1 MKQLAKISLFLLLGL
16 GLWAFSS
23 ADRLFDLA
31 KNLDIY
37 ASVIKELNQF
47 YVDPID
53 PNKVVKNS
61 IDGMLDQLDPYTV
74 YYPEEDLDE
83 FNTLTTGKYEGIGIR
98 ASWVDKAYYITYVDE
113 NSPALHAGLQIGD
126 QIISINGTKIS
137 EDSDPG
143 ELIKGPKDSKLVAEI
158 KRGDSPLT
166 LRINR
171 STVQIKNVS
180 YAGMIRPGIG
190 YIELEEFNQSAT
202 KEMKAALIQMKK
214 EGMKKLILDLRN
226 NPGGLLTQAIDIC
239 NLFLD
244 KETTIVSTR
253 GKLKEWNATYKAL
266 NPSWDTALPILVLIN
281 QNSASA
287 AEIVAGVLQD
297 YDRATIVGQRSFG
310 KGLVQVTR
318 DLPYRAKIKITT
330 AKYYIPSGRCI
341 QAIDYSE
348 NKDTTKQEFK
358 TRNGRKVNAGGGIE
372 PDVFVGRPQANSL
385 TQQLM
390 KERIFFQYAR
400 LYKLQHPQIAAATN
414 FHLNDTEYEAF
425 VEWVKASKFRYESP
439 LEKQMRDVL
448 KETQKDILYANL
460 TKELDRLKP
469 EWDSSIAR
477 ELLGNKKVLSALL
490 EQEIVHHY
498 YLKKGINEW
507 SFEHDPTLLKGLELI
522 SSTK

>member
-1 MKQLAKISLFLLLGL
+1 MS
-16 GLWAFSS
+16 LWAFSRS
-23 ADRLFDLA
+23 DQLFDLA

-98 ASWVDKAYYITYVDE
+98 ASWVDKGYYITYVDE
-113 NSPALHAGLQIGD
+113 NSPALQAGLQIGD
-126 QIISINGTKIS
+126 QLLSINGVKIT

-143 ELIKGPKDSKLVAEI
+143 QLIKGPKDSKLSAEI
-158 KRGDSPLT
+158 LRGEEKLSLT
-166 LRINR
+166 VQR
-171 STVQIKNVS
+171 STVQIKNVGYS
-180 YAGMIRPGIG
+180 GIIRPGIG

-202 KEMKAALIQMKK
+202 KEMKAALLQLKK
-214 EGMKKLILDLRN
+214 DGMKHLILDLRN
-226 NPGGLLTQAIDIC
+226 NPGGLLTQAVDIC

-244 KETTIVSTR
+244 KETPIVSTR

-266 NPSWDTALPILVLIN
+266 NPSWDNSIPMVVLIN

-297 YDRATIVGQRSFG
+297 YDRAMIVGQRSFG

-348 NKDTTKQEFK
+348 NKDTVKQEFK
-358 TRNGRKVNAGGGIE
+358 TRKGRKVNAGGGIE
-372 PDVFVGRPQANSL
+372 PDVLVGRPQANSL
-385 TQQLM
+385 IQQLL

-400 LYKLQHPQIAAATN
+400 LYKLKQAKIAPAAN

-425 VEWVKASKFRYESP
+425 VQWVKASKFHYESP

-448 KETQKDILYANL
+448 KETSKDILYANL

-469 EWDSSIAR
+469 EWDSSVAR
-477 ELLGNKKVLSALL
+477 ELQGNKKVIEGLL
-490 EQEIVHHY
+490 EQEIVHQY
-498 YLKKGINEW
+498 YYKKGINEW
-507 SFEHDPTLLKGLELI
+507 SFEHDPTLLKSLELI
-522 SSTK
+522 KN

>member
-1 MKQLAKISLFLLLGL
+1 MKQLIKVGIFLFLGL
-16 GLWAFSS
+16 GLWAFNR
-23 ADRLFDLA
+23 ADQLFDLA

-53 PNKVVKNS
+53 PNKVVQNS

-83 FNTLTTGKYEGIGIR
+83 FTTLTTGKYEGIGIR
-98 ASWVDKAYYITYVDE
+98 ASWVEKGYYITYVDE
-113 NSPALHAGLQIGD
+113 NSPALQAGLQIGD
-126 QIISINGTKIS
+126 QLLSINGNSIT
-137 EDSDPG
+137 EDSEPG
-143 ELIKGPKDSKLVAEI
+143 LLIKGPKDSKLVAEI
-158 KRGDSPLT
+158 KRGDIQQT
-166 LRINR
+166 LSVNR
-171 STVQIKNVS
+171 STVQIKNVGYS
-180 YAGMIRPGIG
+180 GIIRPGIG

-202 KEMKAALIQMKK
+202 KEMKAALVQLKK

-226 NPGGLLTQAIDIC
+226 NPGGLLTQAVDIC
-239 NLFLD
+239 NLFLA
-244 KETTIVSTR
+244 KETPIVSTK
-253 GKLKEWNATYKAL
+253 GKLQEWNATYKAL
-266 NPSWDTALPILVLIN
+266 NTSWDTSMPLLVLIN

-348 NKDTTKQEFK
+348 NKDTTKREFK

-372 PDVFVGRPQANSL
+372 PDVLVGRPQANSL
-385 TQQLM
+385 IQQLLRD
-390 KERIFFQYAR
+390 KIFFQYAR
-400 LYKLQHPQIAAATN
+400 LFKLKHSSITPAASFNLTDKE
-414 FHLNDTEYEAF
+414 FEDF
-425 VEWVKASKFRYESP
+425 IQWVKASKFKYESP
-439 LEKQMRDVL
+439 LEKQMRELL
-448 KETQKDILYANL
+448 KETQKDPLYVNL
-460 TKELDRLKP
+460 TATLEKIKP
-469 EWDSSIAR
+469 EWDSSVAKEINA
-477 ELLGNKKVLSALL
+477 NKKVILALL

-507 SFEHDPTLLKGLELI
+507 SFEHDPGLLKGVELI
-522 SSTK
+522 SSLK

>member
-1 MKQLAKISLFLLLGL
+1 MKQLIRLSLFVVLGI
-16 GLWAFSS
+16 GLWAFSR
-23 ADRLFDLA
+23 ADQLFDLA

-98 ASWVDKAYYITYVDE
+98 ASWVDKGYYITYVDE
-113 NSPALHAGLQIGD
+113 DSPALQAGLQIGD
-126 QIISINGTKIS
+126 QLLSINGVKIT

-143 ELIKGPKDSKLVAEI
+143 QLIKGPKDSKLTAEI
-158 KRGDSPLT
+158 LRGEEKHSLT
-166 LRINR
+166 VQR
-171 STVQIKNVS
+171 STVQIKNVGYS
-180 YAGMIRPGIG
+180 GIIRPGIG

-202 KEMKAALIQMKK
+202 KEMKAALLQLKK
-214 EGMKKLILDLRN
+214 DGMKQLILDLRN
-226 NPGGLLTQAIDIC
+226 NPGGLLTQAVDIC

-244 KETTIVSTR
+244 KETPIVSTR

-266 NPSWDTALPILVLIN
+266 NPSWDNSLPIMVLIN

-348 NKDTTKQEFK
+348 NKDTVKQEFK
-358 TRNGRKVNAGGGIE
+358 TRKGRKVNAGGGIE
-372 PDVFVGRPQANSL
+372 PDVLVGRPQANSL
-385 TQQLM
+385 IQQLL

-400 LYKLQHPQIAAATN
+400 LYKLKQAKIAPAAN
-414 FHLNDTEYEAF
+414 FHLNDSEYEAF
-425 VEWVKASKFRYESP
+425 VQWVKASKFHYESP

-448 KETQKDILYANL
+448 KETSKDILYANL
-460 TKELDRLKP
+460 TKELDLLKP
-469 EWDSSIAR
+469 EWDSSVAR
-477 ELLGNKKVLSALL
+477 ELQGNKKVIEGLL

-498 YLKKGINEW
+498 YYKKGINEW
-507 SFEHDPTLLKGLELI
+507 SFEHDPTLLKSLELI
-522 SSTK
+522 KN

>member
-1 MKQLAKISLFLLLGL
+1 MKQVAKISLFLLLGV
-16 GLWAFSS
+16 GLWAFNR
-23 ADRLFDLA
+23 ADQLFDLA

-53 PNKVVKNS
+53 PNKAVQNS

-83 FNTLTTGKYEGIGIR
+83 FTTLTTGKYEGIGIR
-98 ASWVDKAYYITYVDE
+98 ASWVGKAYYITFVDE
-113 NSPALHAGLQIGD
+113 NSPALQAGLQIGD
-126 QIISINGTKIS
+126 QLVSINSNPIT

-143 ELIKGPKDSKLVAEI
+143 LLIKGPRDSKLIAEI
-158 KRGDSPLT
+158 KRGDTQMT
-166 LRINR
+166 LSINR
-171 STVQIKNVS
+171 STVQIKNVG
-180 YAGMIRPGIG
+180 YVGIIRPGIA

-202 KEMKAALIQMKK
+202 KEMKAALVQLKK
-214 EGMKKLILDLRN
+214 DGMKKLILDLRN
-226 NPGGLLTQAIDIC
+226 NPGGLLTQAVDIC
-239 NLFLD
+239 NLFLE
-244 KETTIVSTR
+244 KETPIVTTR

-266 NPSWDTALPILVLIN
+266 NSSWDTSLPILVLIN

-297 YDRATIVGQRSFG
+297 YDRATVVGQRSFG

-348 NKDTTKQEFK
+348 KKDTTKQEFK

-372 PDVFVGRPQANSL
+372 PDVFVGRPQATSL
-385 TQQLM
+385 TQQLL
-390 KERIFFQYAR
+390 KDKIFFQYAR
-400 LYKLQHPQIAAATN
+400 LYKLKHAQISAAAS
-414 FHLNDTEYEAF
+414 FHLNEAEYGEF
-425 VEWVKASKFRYESP
+425 VQWVKSSKFIYESP
-439 LEKQMRDVL
+439 LEKQMQDVL
-448 KETQKDILYANL
+448 KETQKDNLYANL

-469 EWDSSIAR
+469 EWDSSIVK
-477 ELLGNKKVLSALL
+477 ELQGNKKVIAALL

-507 SFEHDPTLLKGLELI
+507 SFSHDPTLLKGIELI
-522 SSTK
+522 TSTK

>member
-1 MKQLAKISLFLLLGL
+1 MKQLIKLSLFVVLGM
-16 GLWAFSS
+16 GLWAFSR
-23 ADRLFDLA
+23 ADQLFDLA

-98 ASWVDKAYYITYVDE
+98 ASWVDKGYYITYVDE
-113 NSPALHAGLQIGD
+113 NSPALQAGLQIGD
-126 QIISINGTKIS
+126 QLLSLNGVKIT

-143 ELIKGPKDSKLVAEI
+143 QLIKGPKDSKLTAEI
-158 KRGDSPLT
+158 LRGDEKLSLT
-166 LRINR
+166 VQR
-171 STVQIKNVS
+171 STVQIKNVGYS
-180 YAGMIRPGIG
+180 GLIRPGIG

-202 KEMKAALIQMKK
+202 KEMKAALLQLKK
-214 EGMKKLILDLRN
+214 DGMKQLILDLRN
-226 NPGGLLTQAIDIC
+226 NPGGLLTQAVDIC

-244 KETTIVSTR
+244 KETPIVSTR

-266 NPSWDTALPILVLIN
+266 NPSWDNSLPMVVLIN

-348 NKDTTKQEFK
+348 YKDTVKQEFK
-358 TRNGRKVNAGGGIE
+358 TRKGRKVNAGGGIE
-372 PDVFVGRPQANSL
+372 PDVLVGRPQANSL
-385 TQQLM
+385 IQQLL

-400 LYKLQHPQIAAATN
+400 LYKLKQAKIAPAAN
-414 FHLNDTEYEAF
+414 FHLNDTEYEMF
-425 VEWVKASKFRYESP
+425 VQWVKASKFHYESP

-448 KETQKDILYANL
+448 KETSKDILYANL

-469 EWDSSIAR
+469 EWDSSVAR
-477 ELLGNKKVLSALL
+477 ELQGNKKVIEGLL
-490 EQEIVHHY
+490 EQEIVHQY
-498 YLKKGINEW
+498 YYKKGINEW
-507 SFEHDPTLLKGLELI
+507 SFEHDPTLLKSLELI
-522 SSTK
+522 KN